1 MAPTPLLAKGF
12 GDVTR
17 YWARQQPNA
26 VAVKTA
32 ERTLSWSDLDNS
44 TNELCAGLQE
54 RGVRT
59 GDRVSVLL
67 QNSAEY
73 LELLVACYKL
83 GVLFVP
89 LNTRMT
95 SAELQYVLTDA
106 SCSFVVT
113 DTELLPV
120 ALDVKRSMDELQLFV
135 TDAEGTPDAEPFEAL
150 RVSGGQDPDCLVT
163 EDDVAMICY
172 TSGTTGYPKGAM
184 ITHQNLEVQ
193 AVNRILIGGLTRRD
207 SGLIVFPLSFT
218 AGVVCF
224 WAPTSMS
231 GATTVIEREF
241 EPGRT
246 LRLIEGEP
254 INWLMG
260 VPYIW
265 EQMATHERFP
275 HTDVSSLRHAM
286 SGGAPVPRPLIETW
300 QARGVE
306 MTQGYGLTEGSGFN
320 LGLTEEDAL
329 RKLGSSGRPLLHTR
343 IRIAR
348 EDGSNCDI
356 GEVGELLISGP
367 EVMAGYWNNER
378 ATAET
383 IVEGWLHT
391 GDMAVADEDGYVS
404 IVDRKKDMLISGGI
418 NVYPAEI
425 ERVAYGF
432 PGVTEAAVIGV
443 ADDRWGE
450 VGTLIVYSQG
460 DQLDT
465 DGLVTHLNNELASY
479 KIPRYLIRRDKPFP
493 RNMASKVLKRE
504 LRQEHATLSD
514 ATRIR

>member
-1 MAPTPLLAKGF
+1 MAPTPVLAKGF

-17 YWARQQPNA
+17 YWARQRPNA
-26 VAVKTA
+26 HAIKAA
-32 ERTLSWSDLDNS
+32 ETTLSWSDLDTS
-44 TNELCAGLQE
+44 TNEICAGLQE

-59 GDRVSVLL
+59 GDRVGALL
-67 QNSAEY
+67 QNCAAY
-73 LELLVACYKL
+73 LELLVACYEL

-95 SAELQYVLTDA
+95 ATELEYILTDA
-106 SCSFVVT
+106 SCSVVVT
-113 DTELLPV
+113 DAELLPV
-120 ALDVKRSMDELQLFV
+120 ALDVKRSLHELQLFV
-135 TDAEGTPDAEPFEAL
+135 TDAGATHGAEPFDAL
-150 RVSGGQDPDCLVT
+150 RVTGGEDPDCLVT
-163 EDDVAMICY
+163 ADDVAMICY

-193 AVNRILIGGLTRRD
+193 GVNRILIGGLTSRD

-231 GATTVIEREF
+231 GATTVVERQF
-241 EPGRT
+241 EPGQT
-246 LRLIEGEP
+246 LGLIETEP

-260 VPYIW
+260 VPFIW
-265 EQMATHERFP
+265 EQMAAHERFP
-275 HTDVSSLRHAM
+275 HTDVPSLRHAM
-286 SGGAPVPRPLIETW
+286 SGGAPVPRSLLETW

-306 MTQGYGLTEGSGFN
+306 MTQGYGVTEGSGFN
-320 LGLTEEDAL
+320 LGLSEADAL
-329 RKLGSSGRPLLHTR
+329 RKLGSAGRPLLHTR
-343 IRIAR
+343 IRIVH
-348 EDGSNCDI
+348 EDGSDCAV
-356 GEVGELLISGP
+356 GGVGELLISGP

-383 IVEGWLHT
+383 IVDGWLHT
-391 GDMAVADEDGYVS
+391 GDMAVADDDSYVE

-432 PGVTEAAVIGV
+432 PGVTEAAVIGI
-443 ADDRWGE
+443 ADERWGE
-450 VGTLIVYSQG
+450 VGALIVYSHG
-460 DQLDT
+460 HELDT
-465 DGLVTHLNNELASY
+465 EGFVTYLKGELASY
-479 KIPRYLIRRDKPFP
+479 KIPHYLVQRHEVVP

-504 LRQEHATLSD
+504 LRREHATMSD

>member
-1 MAPTPLLAKGF
+1 MAPTPLLSKGF

-17 YWARQQPNA
+17 YWSRQRPNA
-26 VAVKTA
+26 PAVKTA
-32 ERTLSWSDLDNS
+32 ETTLSWSDLDTS

-54 RGVRT
+54 RGVRS
-59 GDRVSVLL
+59 GDRIGALL
-67 QNSAEY
+67 HNCAEY
-73 LELLVACYKL
+73 LELLVASYKL

-95 SAELQYVLTDA
+95 AAELHYVLTDA
-106 SCSFVVT
+106 SCTFVVT
-113 DTELLPV
+113 DAELLPV
-120 ALDVKRSMDELQLFV
+120 ALDVKRSMDELHLVV
-135 TDAEGTPDAEPFEAL
+135 TDGDAAPGAESFDAL
-150 RVSGGQDPDCLVT
+150 RTTGGADPDCLVT
-163 EDDVAMICY
+163 ADDVAMICY

-193 AVNRILIGGLTRRD
+193 AVNRILIGGLTCRD

-231 GATTVIEREF
+231 GATTVVEREF
-241 EPGRT
+241 APGRT
-246 LRLIEGEP
+246 LQLIENEP

-265 EQMATHERFP
+265 EQMAAHERFP
-275 HTDVSSLRHAM
+275 QTDVSSLRHAM
-286 SGGAPVPRPLIETW
+286 SGGAPVPRSLLETW

-320 LGLTEEDAL
+320 LGLGEDDAL
-329 RKLGSSGRPLLHTR
+329 RKLGSAGRPLLHTR

-348 EDGSNCDI
+348 ADGTDCNV
-356 GEVGELLISGP
+356 GEVGELVISGP
-367 EVMAGYWNNER
+367 EVMAGYWNNEQ

-383 IVEGWLHT
+383 IVDGWLHT
-391 GDMAVADEDGYVS
+391 GDMAAADEDAYVE

-425 ERVAYGF
+425 ERVAYAF
-432 PGVTEAAVIGV
+432 PGVTEAAVIGIT
-443 ADDRWGE
+443 DERWGE
-450 VGTLIVYSQG
+450 VGALIIYSQG
-460 DQLDT
+460 GQLDA
-465 DGLVTHLNNELASY
+465 DGLVKYLKTELASY
-479 KIPRYLIRRDKPFP
+479 KIPHYLVERDKPVP

-504 LRQEHATLSD
+504 LRQEHATMPED
-514 ATRIR
+514 TRIR